1 MTNCQIRPTVRQASS
16 AFAIG
21 TLPSPESR
29 SATAGATSHASAAIG
44 SAAAAQIARI
54 ARRPSC
60 GISTAESAAREGIAA
75 SATGNETLISSPPS
89 VVEFM
94 ARP

>member
-1 MTNCQIRPTVRQASS
+1 MRHASS

-29 SATAGATSHASAAIG
+29 PAAAGATSHASAAIG
-44 SAAAAQIARI
+44 KAAAAQIAKI

-60 GISTAESAAREGIAA
+60 GISTAESAAREGIAT
-75 SATGNETLISSPPS
+75 SVTGNETLISSPPS

-94 ARP
+94 RRP